1 MRRGA
6 GEVALQ
12 SGALVDLW
20 LVLLA
25 FLVTTAS
32 FAPQRC
38 LSVREAGSDCENPE
52 LERTPVVVLLRV
64 DQLRVTDEGAER
76 WRIDHQRDEHGRLRV
91 AALTTGLAALK
102 AAHPELDAIHI
113 SAEDDVPYDD
123 LIRVVDTVKP
133 AFSIVVV
140 SPASGG

>member
-1 MRRGA
+1 MGRRE
-6 GEVALQ
+6 GELTLGPLAE
-12 SGALVDLW
+12 
-20 LVLLA
+20 VLGVLTL
-25 FLVTTAS
+25 FLVTTVS
-32 FAPQRC
+32 FAPQSQ
-38 LSVREAGSDCENPE
+38 LQVRGPGINCEDPHPP
-52 LERTPVVVLLRV
+52 RSPVVVLLRA

-133 AFSIVVV
+133 AFSIVVI
-140 SPASGG
+140 SPAPGG

>member
-64 DQLRVTDEGAER
+64 DQLRVMDDGVTR
-76 WRIDHQRDEHGRLRV
+76 VRVDHQRDARGRLQV
-91 AALTTGLAALK
+91 STFMAELAVLKQSHQALDVLK
-102 AAHPELDAIHI
+102 I
-113 SAEDDVPYDD
+113 SAEDDVVYDD
-123 LIRVVDTVKP
+123 LIRVIDSVKP
-133 AFSIVVV
+133 LFSTVVV
-140 SPASGG
+140 SPAAGG